1 MDFSNKE
8 IYNYIDNHSS
18 EESDILYELRRETEL
33 KCLNPIM
40 LSGKIQGNFLAII
53 SKLIKPFNVLEIGTY
68 TGYSTL
74 CIAKGLNPVGM
85 IHTIDKNEE
94 LLQIQNKYFE
104 KSGLRNQIKQYTGD
118 ALAIIP
124 KLKFDFD
131 MVFLDAD
138 KENYVKYLELISP
151 ILKPGGVL
159 LTDNVLWHGKIL
171 ESSENQDRVTRLI
184 DNFNKKILE
193 DKSLKTVMLPIRDEI
208 SSDLTLSISDLICLV
223 ISVFLSIPSVELFI
237 SCFISLVACLMLLI
251 PLPRFLANSG
261 ILSAPNNKTT
271 IKIIKPISGPLINKN
286 IV

>member
-1 MDFSNKE
+1 MDFISEKITEYLSQNSEKE
-8 IYNYIDNHSS
+8 P
-18 EESDILYELRRETEL
+18 EILSKLNRETHQKVL
-33 KCLNPIM
+33 QPRM
-40 LSGKIQGNFLAII
+40 LSGHIQGRFLSLI
-53 SKLIKPFNVLEIGTY
+53 SKIKSPLHILEIGTY

-74 CIAKGLNPVGM
+74 CIAKGLNAVGM

-171 ESSENQDRVTRLI
+171 ESPENQDRVTRLI

-193 DKSLKTVMLPIRDEI
+193 DKSLKTVMLPIRDGI
-208 SSDLTLSISDLICLV
+208 SLTLKL
-223 ISVFLSIPSVELFI
+223 
-237 SCFISLVACLMLLI
+237 
-251 PLPRFLANSG
+251 
-261 ILSAPNNKTT
+261 
-271 IKIIKPISGPLINKN
+271 
-286 IV
+286 

>member
-18 EESDILYELRRETEL
+18 DESDILYELRRETEL

-74 CIAKGLNPVGM
+74 CIAKGLSPAGM

-104 KSGLRNQIKQYTGD
+104 KSGLRNQIKQYSGD

-171 ESSENQDRVTRLI
+171 ESPENQDRVTRLI

-193 DKSLKTVMLPIRDEI
+193 DKSLKTVMLPIRDGI
-208 SSDLTLSISDLICLV
+208 SLTLKL
-223 ISVFLSIPSVELFI
+223 
-237 SCFISLVACLMLLI
+237 
-251 PLPRFLANSG
+251 
-261 ILSAPNNKTT
+261 
-271 IKIIKPISGPLINKN
+271 
-286 IV
+286 

>member
-18 EESDILYELRRETEL
+18 DESDILYELRRETEL

-74 CIAKGLNPVGM
+74 CIAEGLNPAGM

-171 ESSENQDRVTRLI
+171 ESSKNQDRVTRLI

-193 DKSLKTVMLPIRDEI
+193 DKSLKTVMLPIRDGI
-208 SSDLTLSISDLICLV
+208 SLTLKL
-223 ISVFLSIPSVELFI
+223 
-237 SCFISLVACLMLLI
+237 
-251 PLPRFLANSG
+251 
-261 ILSAPNNKTT
+261 
-271 IKIIKPISGPLINKN
+271 
-286 IV
+286 

>member
-18 EESDILYELRRETEL
+18 NESDILYELRRETEL

-74 CIAKGLNPVGM
+74 CIAKGLNPTGM

-171 ESSENQDRVTRLI
+171 ESSKNQDRVTRLI

-193 DKSLKTVMLPIRDEI
+193 DKSLKTVMLPIRDGI
-208 SSDLTLSISDLICLV
+208 SLTLKL
-223 ISVFLSIPSVELFI
+223 
-237 SCFISLVACLMLLI
+237 
-251 PLPRFLANSG
+251 
-261 ILSAPNNKTT
+261 
-271 IKIIKPISGPLINKN
+271 
-286 IV
+286 

>member
-18 EESDILYELRRETEL
+18 DESDILYELRRETEL
-33 KCLNPIM
+33 KCLNSIM

-74 CIAKGLNPVGM
+74 CIAKGLSPAGM

-171 ESSENQDRVTRLI
+171 ESPENQDRVTRLI

-193 DKSLKTVMLPIRDEI
+193 DKSLKTVMLPIRDGI
-208 SSDLTLSISDLICLV
+208 SLTLKL
-223 ISVFLSIPSVELFI
+223 
-237 SCFISLVACLMLLI
+237 
-251 PLPRFLANSG
+251 
-261 ILSAPNNKTT
+261 
-271 IKIIKPISGPLINKN
+271 
-286 IV
+286 

>member
-18 EESDILYELRRETEL
+18 DESDILYELRRETEL

-74 CIAKGLNPVGM
+74 CIAKGLSPAGM

-171 ESSENQDRVTRLI
+171 ESPENQDKVTRLI

-193 DKSLKTVMLPIRDEI
+193 DKSLKTVMLPIRDG
-208 SSDLTLSISDLICLV
+208 
-223 ISVFLSIPSVELFI
+223 
-237 SCFISLVACLMLLI
+237 ISLSLI
-251 PLPRFLANSG
+251 H
-261 ILSAPNNKTT
+261 I
-271 IKIIKPISGPLINKN
+271 
-286 IV
+286 

>member
-74 CIAKGLNPVGM
+74 CIAKGLNPAGM

-104 KSGLRNQIKQYTGD
+104 KSGLRNQIKQYTRD

-151 ILKPGGVL
+151 KLKPGGVL

-171 ESSENQDRVTRLI
+171 ESSENQDKVTRLI
-184 DNFNKKILE
+184 DNFNKKIVE
-193 DKSLKTVMLPIRDEI
+193 DKSLKTVMLPMRDGI
-208 SSDLTLSISDLICLV
+208 SLTLKL
-223 ISVFLSIPSVELFI
+223 
-237 SCFISLVACLMLLI
+237 
-251 PLPRFLANSG
+251 
-261 ILSAPNNKTT
+261 
-271 IKIIKPISGPLINKN
+271 
-286 IV
+286 

>member
-18 EESDILYELRRETEL
+18 DESDILYELRRETEL

-74 CIAKGLNPVGM
+74 CIAKGLNPAGM

-118 ALAIIP
+118 AIAIIP

-171 ESSENQDRVTRLI
+171 ESLENQDRVTRLI

-193 DKSLKTVMLPIRDEI
+193 DKSLKTVMIPIRDGI
-208 SSDLTLSISDLICLV
+208 SLTLKL
-223 ISVFLSIPSVELFI
+223 
-237 SCFISLVACLMLLI
+237 
-251 PLPRFLANSG
+251 
-261 ILSAPNNKTT
+261 
-271 IKIIKPISGPLINKN
+271 
-286 IV
+286 

>member
-18 EESDILYELRRETEL
+18 DESDILYELRRETEL

-53 SKLIKPFNVLEIGTY
+53 SKLIKPLNVLEIGTY

-74 CIAKGLNPVGM
+74 CIAKGLNPAGM

-151 ILKPGGVL
+151 KLKSGGVL

-171 ESSENQDRVTRLI
+171 ESPENQDRVTRLI

-193 DKSLKTVMLPIRDEI
+193 DKSLKTVMLPIRDGI
-208 SSDLTLSISDLICLV
+208 SLTLKL
-223 ISVFLSIPSVELFI
+223 
-237 SCFISLVACLMLLI
+237 
-251 PLPRFLANSG
+251 
-261 ILSAPNNKTT
+261 
-271 IKIIKPISGPLINKN
+271 
-286 IV
+286 

>member
-18 EESDILYELRRETEL
+18 DESDILYELRRETEL

-40 LSGKIQGNFLAII
+40 LSGKIQGNLLAII
-53 SKLIKPFNVLEIGTY
+53 SKLIKPINVLEIGTY

-74 CIAKGLNPVGM
+74 CIAEGLNPAGM

-171 ESSENQDRVTRLI
+171 ESPENQDRVTRLI

-193 DKSLKTVMLPIRDEI
+193 DKSLKTVMLPIRDGI
-208 SSDLTLSISDLICLV
+208 SLTLKL
-223 ISVFLSIPSVELFI
+223 
-237 SCFISLVACLMLLI
+237 
-251 PLPRFLANSG
+251 
-261 ILSAPNNKTT
+261 
-271 IKIIKPISGPLINKN
+271 
-286 IV
+286 

>member
-18 EESDILYELRRETEL
+18 NESDILYELRRETEL

-74 CIAKGLNPVGM
+74 CIAKGLNPGGM

-171 ESSENQDRVTRLI
+171 ESSENQDRVTKLI

-193 DKSLKTVMLPIRDEI
+193 DKSLKTVMLPIRDGI
-208 SSDLTLSISDLICLV
+208 SLTLKL
-223 ISVFLSIPSVELFI
+223 
-237 SCFISLVACLMLLI
+237 
-251 PLPRFLANSG
+251 
-261 ILSAPNNKTT
+261 
-271 IKIIKPISGPLINKN
+271 
-286 IV
+286 

>member
-18 EESDILYELRRETEL
+18 DESDILYELRRETEL

-53 SKLIKPFNVLEIGTY
+53 SKLIKPLNVLEIGTY

-74 CIAKGLNPVGM
+74 CIAKGLNPAGM

-184 DNFNKKILE
+184 DDFNKKILE
-193 DKSLKTVMLPIRDEI
+193 DKSLKTVMLPIRDGI
-208 SSDLTLSISDLICLV
+208 SLTLKL
-223 ISVFLSIPSVELFI
+223 
-237 SCFISLVACLMLLI
+237 
-251 PLPRFLANSG
+251 
-261 ILSAPNNKTT
+261 
-271 IKIIKPISGPLINKN
+271 
-286 IV
+286 

>member
-8 IYNYIDNHSS
+8 IYNYIDNLSS
-18 EESDILYELRRETEL
+18 DESDILYELRRETEL

-74 CIAKGLNPVGM
+74 CIAEGLNPAGM

-193 DKSLKTVMLPIRDEI
+193 DKSLKTVMLPIRDGI
-208 SSDLTLSISDLICLV
+208 SLTLKL
-223 ISVFLSIPSVELFI
+223 
-237 SCFISLVACLMLLI
+237 
-251 PLPRFLANSG
+251 
-261 ILSAPNNKTT
+261 
-271 IKIIKPISGPLINKN
+271 
-286 IV
+286 

>member
-18 EESDILYELRRETEL
+18 DESDILYELRRETEL

-74 CIAKGLNPVGM
+74 CIAKGLNPAGM

-138 KENYVKYLELISP
+138 KENYVKYLELILP

-171 ESSENQDRVTRLI
+171 ESPENQDRVTRLI

-193 DKSLKTVMLPIRDEI
+193 DKSLKTVMLPIRDGI
-208 SSDLTLSISDLICLV
+208 SLTLKL
-223 ISVFLSIPSVELFI
+223 
-237 SCFISLVACLMLLI
+237 
-251 PLPRFLANSG
+251 
-261 ILSAPNNKTT
+261 
-271 IKIIKPISGPLINKN
+271 
-286 IV
+286 

>member
-18 EESDILYELRRETEL
+18 DESDILYELRRETEL
-33 KCLNPIM
+33 KCLNSIM

-53 SKLIKPFNVLEIGTY
+53 SKLIKPLNVLEIGTY

-74 CIAKGLNPVGM
+74 CIANGLNPAGM

-171 ESSENQDRVTRLI
+171 ESPENQDRVTRLI

-193 DKSLKTVMLPIRDEI
+193 DKSLKTVMLPIRDGI
-208 SSDLTLSISDLICLV
+208 SLTLKL
-223 ISVFLSIPSVELFI
+223 
-237 SCFISLVACLMLLI
+237 
-251 PLPRFLANSG
+251 
-261 ILSAPNNKTT
+261 
-271 IKIIKPISGPLINKN
+271 
-286 IV
+286 

>member
-18 EESDILYELRRETEL
+18 NESDILYELRRETEL

-74 CIAKGLNPVGM
+74 CIAEGLNPAGI

-184 DNFNKKILE
+184 DNINKKILE
-193 DKSLKTVMLPIRDEI
+193 DKSLKTVMIPIRDGI
-208 SSDLTLSISDLICLV
+208 SLTLKL
-223 ISVFLSIPSVELFI
+223 
-237 SCFISLVACLMLLI
+237 
-251 PLPRFLANSG
+251 
-261 ILSAPNNKTT
+261 
-271 IKIIKPISGPLINKN
+271 
-286 IV
+286 

>member
-74 CIAKGLNPVGM
+74 CIAKGLNSGGM

-171 ESSENQDRVTRLI
+171 ESPEDQDRVTRLI

-193 DKSLKTVMLPIRDEI
+193 DKSLKTVMLPIRDGI
-208 SSDLTLSISDLICLV
+208 SLTLKL
-223 ISVFLSIPSVELFI
+223 
-237 SCFISLVACLMLLI
+237 
-251 PLPRFLANSG
+251 
-261 ILSAPNNKTT
+261 
-271 IKIIKPISGPLINKN
+271 
-286 IV
+286 

>member
-8 IYNYIDNHSS
+8 ISNYIDNHSS
-18 EESDILYELRRETEL
+18 TESDILYELRRETEL

-74 CIAKGLNPVGM
+74 CIAKGLNPGGM

-193 DKSLKTVMLPIRDEI
+193 DKSLKTVMLPIRDGI
-208 SSDLTLSISDLICLV
+208 SLTLKL
-223 ISVFLSIPSVELFI
+223 
-237 SCFISLVACLMLLI
+237 
-251 PLPRFLANSG
+251 
-261 ILSAPNNKTT
+261 
-271 IKIIKPISGPLINKN
+271 
-286 IV
+286 